1 MYKRQILNLVETGSG
16 ISILPVR
23 LVREQLARGIVHIL
37 ETPSKLPMQDV
48 FIGTNKGAV
57 VRALPQVTQ
66 MIRKVSSDVAFC
78 G

>member
-1 MYKRQILNLVETGSG
+1 
-16 ISILPVR
+16 
-23 LVREQLARGIVHIL
+23 VREQLARGIVHIL